1 MEAPVFSRVG
11 EVRLVVF
18 GAPDGQNGCL
28 SVWHRSPVE
37 LHGRRFASVGQY
49 LVHAKALTFGDEAT
63 AMRVFA
69 MDDPAYLRNLSRQVT
84 PFDADRW
91 ARARAGLARE
101 ALVAKFEQDEGLAAF
116 LRATGDATIAA
127 CLGEDDLW
135 GTGVAADA
143 PEAAMPLAWRGGN
156 LLGRLLEEVRAELPE
171 APAAAAA
178 APAGDAAAGDASP
191 AAGTQPAETAPA
203 AGDAAAA
210 PRSLRELKL
219 AAIGGPGSGVQGFLR
234 ALRGA
239 TVVVPVQVVDAPE
252 DYREAITAL
261 GVGETLPLREGT
273 QIEPCVLA
281 DADGTR
287 WLAAF
292 SDAGELDAG
301 SLAGFSFVNLPMVT
315 AAGMALNGGGQVA
328 GVVLDPFTQAMQI
341 PEGVLRDLDSGR
353 L

>member
-1 MEAPVFSRVG
+1 MEAPVFSQVG

-28 SVWHRSPVE
+28 SVWHRSPVD

-84 PFDADRW
+84 PFDAGRW
-91 ARARAGLARE
+91 AHARAGLARE
-101 ALVAKFEQDEGLAAF
+101 ALAAKFEQDEELAAF

-171 APAAAAA
+171 PPAAEAA
-178 APAGDAAAGDASP
+178 APAGDAVAGAQPVEAAP
-191 AAGTQPAETAPA
+191 AAP

-219 AAIGGPGSGVQGFLR
+219 AAIDGPGSGVQGFLR

-239 TVVVPVQVVDAPE
+239 MVVVPVQVVDAPE
-252 DYREAITAL
+252 DYREAISAL

-292 SDAGELDAG
+292 SDASELDAG

>member
-1 MEAPVFSRVG
+1 MRMEAPVFSQVG

-28 SVWHRSPVE
+28 SVWHRSPVD

-69 MDDPAYLRNLSRQVT
+69 MDNPAYLRNLSRQVT
-84 PFDADRW
+84 PFDAGRW
-91 ARARAGLARE
+91 AHARAGLARE
-101 ALVAKFEQDEGLAAF
+101 ALAAKFEQDEELAAF

-171 APAAAAA
+171 PPAAEAA
-178 APAGDAAAGDASP
+178 APVGDAAD
-191 AAGTQPAETAPA
+191 
-203 AGDAAAA
+203 A

-219 AAIGGPGSGVQGFLR
+219 AAIDGPGSGVQGFLR

-239 TVVVPVQVVDAPE
+239 MVVVPVQVVDAPE
-252 DYREAITAL
+252 DYREAISAL

-292 SDAGELDAG
+292 SDASELDAG

>member
-1 MEAPVFSRVG
+1 METPVFSQVG

-28 SVWHRSPVE
+28 SVWHRSPVD

-69 MDDPAYLRNLSRQVT
+69 MDNPAYLRNLSRQVT
-84 PFDADRW
+84 PFDAGRW
-91 ARARAGLARE
+91 AHARAGLARE
-101 ALVAKFEQDEGLAAF
+101 ALAAKFEQDEELAAF

-171 APAAAAA
+171 PPAAEAA
-178 APAGDAAAGDASP
+178 APVGDAAD
-191 AAGTQPAETAPA
+191 
-203 AGDAAAA
+203 A

-219 AAIGGPGSGVQGFLR
+219 AAIDGPGSGVQGFLR

-239 TVVVPVQVVDAPE
+239 MVVVPVQVVDAPE
-252 DYREAITAL
+252 DYREAISAL

-292 SDAGELDAG
+292 SDASELDAG

>member
-1 MEAPVFSRVG
+1 MEAPVFSQVG

-28 SVWHRSPVE
+28 SVWHRSPVD

-69 MDDPAYLRNLSRQVT
+69 MDNPAYLRNLSRQVT
-84 PFDADRW
+84 PFDAGRW
-91 ARARAGLARE
+91 AHARAGLARE
-101 ALVAKFEQDEGLAAF
+101 ALAAKFEQDEELAAF

-171 APAAAAA
+171 PPAAEAA
-178 APAGDAAAGDASP
+178 APVGDAAD
-191 AAGTQPAETAPA
+191 
-203 AGDAAAA
+203 A

-219 AAIGGPGSGVQGFLR
+219 AAIDGPGSGVQGFLR

-239 TVVVPVQVVDAPE
+239 MVVVPVQVVDAPE
-252 DYREAITAL
+252 DYREAISAL

-292 SDAGELDAG
+292 SDASELDAG

>member
-1 MEAPVFSRVG
+1 MEAPVFSQVG

-28 SVWHRSPVE
+28 SVWHRSPVD

-69 MDDPAYLRNLSRQVT
+69 MDNPAYLRNLSRQVT
-84 PFDADRW
+84 PFDAGRW
-91 ARARAGLARE
+91 AHARAGLARE
-101 ALVAKFEQDEGLAAF
+101 ALAAKFEQDEELAAF

-135 GTGVAADA
+135 GTGVTADA

-171 APAAAAA
+171 PPAAEAA
-178 APAGDAAAGDASP
+178 APVGDAAD
-191 AAGTQPAETAPA
+191 
-203 AGDAAAA
+203 A

-219 AAIGGPGSGVQGFLR
+219 AAIDGPGSGVQGFLR

-239 TVVVPVQVVDAPE
+239 MVVVPVQVVDAPE
-252 DYREAITAL
+252 DYREAISAL

-292 SDAGELDAG
+292 SDASELDAG